1 MTTDINR
8 LIQLN
13 VELEGLLHILRE
25 RESIHAKSL
34 LADKFREY
42 SALLQE
48 LINEPDNE
56 HIAQATAAAEEL
68 AADATYVEVKDQEA
82 ESSEITDE
90 TEAATEAIEKEEER
104 SNEEYE
110 PQQPTADIPAAPR
123 TPVNFAR
130 LFTLNDKFRFT
141 REVFGGDERAFNDT
155 LAVLSDMPSFED
167 AADFLYNDMMLDPA
181 DSNVAAF
188 MAVISDNLPHNA
200 R

>member
-1 MTTDINR
+1 MTDINR

-42 SALLQE
+42 SALLHE
-48 LINEPDNE
+48 LINEPDDE
-56 HIAQATAAAEEL
+56 HIAHAEAAAEEL
-68 AADATYVEVKDQEA
+68 AAEATYVEVKDQEA
-82 ESSEITDE
+82 ESAEIPDE
-90 TEAATEAIEKEEER
+90 TEAATEAIEHETTEEQP
-104 SNEEYE
+104 EETPIE
-110 PQQPTADIPAAPR
+110 VAAATPR

-167 AADFLYNDMMLDPA
+167 AADFLYNDMMLDRA

-188 MAVISDNLPHNA
+188 MSVISDNLPHNA